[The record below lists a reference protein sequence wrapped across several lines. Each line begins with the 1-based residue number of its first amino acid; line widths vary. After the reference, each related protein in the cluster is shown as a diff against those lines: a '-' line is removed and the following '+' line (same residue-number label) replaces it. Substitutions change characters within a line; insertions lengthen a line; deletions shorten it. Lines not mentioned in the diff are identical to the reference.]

1 MPAYVE
7 HRLKF
12 TYEDLLAIPED
23 DPYRHEILDGM
34 HVASPSP
41 VYRHQT
47 VSRRIQ
53 HQLFAQIEAKGAGE
67 VVDAPMDVELG
78 TYDIVEPDIFVVLAG
93 NPRVKIDTIVHGTP
107 DLIVEILSPSTAER
121 DRTIKLERYE
131 ESGVPEYWIVDP
143 ETENV
148 AVYRYDGAAGR
159 YAAPEF
165 YRERLRYRSGE
176 IDAEVD
182 LLEVWRQ

>member
-1 MPAYVE
+1 MPAYVD

-12 TYEDLLAIPED
+12 TYEDLLAIPAD
-23 DPYRHEILDGM
+23 DPYRHEILDGV

-53 HQLFAQIEAKGAGE
+53 YQLFEQIEARGLGE
-67 VVDAPMDVELG
+67 VVDAPMDVELA

-93 NPRVKIDTIVHGTP
+93 NRRVKIDTIVHGTP
-107 DLIVEILSPSTAER
+107 DLIVEILSPSTSDR

-131 ESGVPEYWIVDP
+131 ECGVPEYWIVDP

-148 AVYRYDGAAGR
+148 AVYRYEGAVGR

-165 YRERLRYRSGE
+165 HRERLRYRAGE
-176 IDAEVD
+176 VDAAVD
-182 LLEVWRQ
+182 LLEVWRP